1 MHKVGVSDFV
11 ILSGLVLILLAWPE
25 ATKSGIIFY
34 EPDDAD
40 DFDDEDPDA
49 DLEI

>member
-1 MHKVGVSDFV
+1 MRVQTAGA
-11 ILSGLVLILLAWPE
+11 LSEHGAPPDPSVDTDVASS
-25 ATKSGIIFY
+25 TFFY
-34 EPDDAD
+34 EPDAAD